1 MNWYKAS
8 RTVSGDL
15 FCGKKERSS
24 GWGERLAAIAPTG
37 LFSNIE
43 PTVSVTED
51 DLG

>member
-24 GWGERLAAIAPTG
+24 GWGERLAAIAP
-37 LFSNIE
+37 
-43 PTVSVTED
+43 VCSVIFRQQYP
-51 DLG
+51 